1 MSTRSRLTALLCAA
15 ALPWAATLPAVSAS
29 GANAA
34 ENAAESA
41 AGNTAG
47 NAGAPVS
54 QGGPP
59 LSAIDWLSSQ
69 DAADGDWATEA
80 PTSRNA
86 LPGKVDTAPIGRVR
100 RDAIGLLP
108 SQITGLPVALWG
120 DTEIAELTTLI
131 EEQEIVA
138 LPSIQALLMTAL
150 LAEADAPRAG
160 GAAAEGPTPEDAD
173 RLDGSLFH
181 ARVEKLIEFGAIDQA
196 AALLEQID
204 SPDVGSFGQTFDVS
218 LLLWRE
224 DRACTR
230 LLKAPEIAPTLSA
243 RIFCLARSGDWE
255 TAALTLQ
262 SARALAALPPE
273 ESTLLAHFLQTEEPG
288 PGRRPRLNQPV
299 SPLAF
304 RIMDAIAE
312 PLPTNA
318 LPLAFSHSDLRDT
331 AGWKSQ
337 IEAAERLTRVGAVPA
352 RRMFAIYTDRLPAAS
367 GGVWDRVSAIQVLT
381 ASIDSGNP
389 VAVGN
394 ALPAAWSAM
403 RSVQLEVPFARYF
416 GPQIWTMM
424 QGPQQGAATP
434 ERLSDD
440 TRDDRPGY
448 IQVDAPTNDPASDA
462 APPLATPAQG
472 TTAATLGEQTDLAFR
487 ILMLSD
493 LSEEVAQDW
502 HPLLEGDQ
510 LLKALAAGKMPPPSV
525 AANTME
531 EAILL
536 SAEPP
541 VPPSNEDPVAAAAR
555 DISLGEMILEVAL
568 LLRRGIESD
577 PGDVTRALQLLRGA
591 GLESA
596 ARAASL
602 ELLLLGDE
610 A

>member
-1 MSTRSRLTALLCAA
+1 MSTRSTFTCLWRAV
-15 ALPWAATLPAVSAS
+15 ALPLAVALPAGVGP
-29 GANAA
+29 GAHAA
-34 ENAAESA
+34 E
-41 AGNTAG
+41 
-47 NAGAPVS
+47 PVV
-54 QGGPP
+54 QTGPP
-59 LSAIDWLSSQ
+59 LSAIDWLSKQ
-69 DAADGDWATEA
+69 DDPNGDWITEA

-86 LPGKVDTAPIGRVR
+86 LPDEVSTTAIGRVR

-108 SQITGLPVALWG
+108 SQITGLPVSLWG
-120 DTEIAELTTLI
+120 DTEVDELTALI
-131 EEQEIVA
+131 QEQEIVA

-160 GAAAEGPTPEDAD
+160 APAGTDAGEDAAD
-173 RLDGSLFH
+173 DPAINPDGSLFH

-196 AALLEQID
+196 AALLEQVD

-218 LLLWRE
+218 LLLWQE
-224 DRACTR
+224 DQACTR

-381 ASIDSGNP
+381 AAVDSGNP

-424 QGPQQGAATP
+424 QGPAEGAATP

-440 TRDDRPGY
+440 ARDDRPGY
-448 IQVDAPTNDPASDA
+448 IQVDAPANDPASDG

-502 HPLLEGDQ
+502 HPLQEGDQ
-510 LLKALAAGKMPPPSV
+510 LLKALAAGKMPPPSA

-577 PGDVTRALQLLRGA
+577 PGDVTRALQFLRGA